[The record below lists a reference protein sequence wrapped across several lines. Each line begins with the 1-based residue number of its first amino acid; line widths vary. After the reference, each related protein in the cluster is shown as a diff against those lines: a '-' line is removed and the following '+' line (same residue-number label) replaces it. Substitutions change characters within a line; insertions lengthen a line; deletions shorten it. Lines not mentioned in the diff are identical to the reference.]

1 MNSKF
6 LYTNFL
12 DLKDKILLEGNL
24 VLLCNQTSYSFEQNK
39 YFFEILAEKRNLKQ
53 ILIPEHGLFA
63 ELQDQVPLN
72 STKIYDFINSDVQII
87 SLYGNTDE
95 SITIKPELL
104 KNIDA
109 IIIDILDI
117 GSRYYTYISTIANI
131 FKVIAE
137 NNISIKIYVIERP
150 NPAGTK
156 VEGTIIIKEYSSF
169 IGHYGLP
176 HRHGLSIGE
185 MCLFLKNQINGKFN
199 LTIVKNTTTDNVF
212 VPFIQ
217 PSPNI
222 PTLETIN
229 IYTGQCL
236 FEGTNIS
243 EGRGTTKPFEIIGA
257 PYFKW
262 KTLQKIQKQINEIYP
277 NNENIYLRI
286 LKFIPKFHKFANQVC
301 TGFQIHQK
309 NTNFHSLSYSL
320 ILIRLL
326 KENFTE
332 YDFWRKGKYEKGN
345 NKTAIELLA
354 GDKTILDY
362 LNGKLNFN
370 IVAEKMKEHENKWKK
385 KNKELSHSLV
395 PFRRKMYE

>member
-1 MNSKF
+1 MNSN
-6 LYTNFL
+6 NFL
-12 DLKDKILLEGNL
+12 NLKDKVLLEGNIA
-24 VLLCNQTSYSFEQNK
+24 LLCNQTSYCFEQNK
-39 YFFEILAEKRNLKQ
+39 YFFEILAQKRNLKQ

-63 ELQDQVPLN
+63 ELQDQIPLN
-72 STKIYDFINSDVQII
+72 STKIYDFINSDIEII
-87 SLYGNTDE
+87 SLYGETDE
-95 SITIKPELL
+95 SITIKPKQL

-109 IIIDILDI
+109 IIIDIQDI

-131 FKVIAE
+131 FKVISD
-137 NNISIKIYVIERP
+137 NNILTKIYVLERP

-156 VEGTIIIKEYSSF
+156 VEGTIISKEYSSF
-169 IGHYGLP
+169 IGHCGLP

-185 MCLFLKNQINGKFN
+185 MCGFLKNQIDAKFD
-199 LTIVKNTTTDNVF
+199 LKIVKNNFTDYTQE
-212 VPFIQ
+212 PFIQ

-236 FEGTNIS
+236 LEGTNIS

-262 KTLQKIQKQINEIYP
+262 NILQKIQKQINEIYP
-277 NNENIYLRI
+277 ENENIYLRI
-286 LKFIPKFHKFANQVC
+286 LKFIPTFHKFANQVC

-309 NTNFHSLSYSL
+309 NTNFHSLSFSL

-326 KENFTE
+326 KENFAE

-362 LNGKLNFN
+362 LNGKSDFN
-370 IVAEKMKEHENKWKK
+370 IVEQKFQEHEEIWKI
-385 KNKELSHSLV
+385 KNKQA
-395 PFRRKMYE
+395 KY